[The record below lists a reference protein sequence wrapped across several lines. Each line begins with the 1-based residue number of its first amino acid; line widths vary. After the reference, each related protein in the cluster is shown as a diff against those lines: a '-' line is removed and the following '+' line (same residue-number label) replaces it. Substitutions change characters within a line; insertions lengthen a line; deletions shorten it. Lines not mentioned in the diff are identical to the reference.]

1 LSLRGS
7 FVFWSTFA
15 GMDRGATAPMLPM
28 ATLAAR
34 GANKLLGYAGLL
46 ALAGEPLSSGHRPA
60 QDANLTR
67 R

>member
-1 LSLRGS
+1 LLSAAVL
-7 FVFWSTFA
+7 FSTFA
-15 GMDRGATAPMLPM
+15 GKDRGATAPM

-46 ALAGEPLSSGHRPA
+46 ALAGKPLSSGHRPA
-60 QDANLTR
+60 QDVNLTR